1 MARKRASMREG
12 PLAELFRATEAAKRG
27 EADDQPSDEPLP
39 PAARTDEQQTLIME
53 PSGAPTEDPAAAER
67 RRREQAAFEETVEHG
82 LDLPVDHERRA
93 EAALEETVEHVHDFD
108 EPRPSVPAAAASAPP
123 ALEPEPAGQAPPE
136 PVAPSRSERQRLE
149 APYEPPVSRLIH
161 PMPEGAPR
169 LNVGGEA
176 ASYLAVIRVVGVGGG
191 GLNAVNRMMDAGIAQ
206 VDFVAVNT
214 DMQQLN
220 LCDAPVK
227 IHIGE
232 ELTQGLGSGADPETG
247 RRAAEEAY
255 DQVRAALRGSDM
267 VFVTAGEGG
276 GTGTGA
282 APVVAKIAREL
293 GALTVGIVTTPFK
306 FEGTRR
312 RQSADTGVEALRNAC
327 DTVIVIPNDRLLEV
341 LDRSTSM
348 VDAFKIADDVLRQ
361 GVQGICDLITMPGLI
376 NLDFADVRTIMS
388 GAGSAL
394 MGIGYSESQNRARE
408 AAERALRSPLID
420 TEIVGARGILLSIAG
435 GEDLT
440 LLEVNEAAEVV
451 RGAAT
456 DDTNIIFGATVDERL
471 NGQVWVTVI
480 ATGLGGSHRRAFTP
494 SFAAAGASAG
504 RSSRDDSE
512 LPSFLQ

>member
-12 PLAELFRATEAAKRG
+12 PLAELFRATEAAQRQQG
-27 EADDQPSDEPLP
+27 DDEPGDEPLP
-39 PAARTDEQQTLIME
+39 PAAEADDQQTLIQE
-53 PSGAPTEDPAAAER
+53 PPTSAPEPVSPKR
-67 RRREQAAFEETVEHG
+67 SRREQ
-82 LDLPVDHERRA
+82 
-93 EAALEETVEHVHDFD
+93 AALEETVEHVHDFD
-108 EPRPSVPAAAASAPP
+108 PGTAAAAEPDLLAAPS
-123 ALEPEPAGQAPPE
+123 EDPPE
-136 PVAPSRSERQRLE
+136 VSPPTPVPAVPVAKPDP
-149 APYEPPVSRLIH
+149 PYEPPASRFIQS
-161 PMPEGAPR
+161 MPEGAPR
-169 LNVGGEA
+169 LNVGGDA

-206 VDFVAVNT
+206 VDFIAVNT

-220 LCDAPVK
+220 LSDAPVK

-232 ELTQGLGSGADPETG
+232 ALTQGLGSGADPETG

-282 APVVAKIAREL
+282 APVVAKIARDL
-293 GALTVGIVTTPFK
+293 GALTVGIVTTPFR

-312 RQSADTGVEALRNAC
+312 RQSADTGVEALRAAC

-408 AAERALRSPLID
+408 AAERALKSPLID
-420 TEIVGARGILLSIAG
+420 TEIVGATGILLSIAG

-480 ATGLGGSHRRAFTP
+480 ATGLGGGHRRSFTP
-494 SFAAAGASAG
+494 SSAATGASS
-504 RSSRDDSE
+504 RSASRDDTE